1 MERSQKF
8 SMRRIAHISDLHF
21 GRHEPTM
28 VDSLGDWLNRSDL
41 DLIVASG
48 DFTQRARSAEFAA
61 ARRFL
66 DAIRPPTLIIP
77 GNHDLPLNNL
87 FTWLFRPLAKYERHL
102 SPLGIKTPF
111 FADEEIAVLGIRTPR
126 RLTGKNGRISRDQ
139 IGEIR
144 RIFGEIDANLFK
156 ILVTHHPLGSP
167 GGRPSV
173 ELAGGSRRA
182 IKAIAAAGVHILLSG
197 HHHQAIS
204 GQIGPDPASANS
216 ILVIHAGTAVSTR
229 TRHDYGNTFNLLEI
243 HASRTRVEVL
253 EWTPSKGFVETKME
267 VYQLSDG
274 RWEKA

>member
-1 MERSQKF
+1 
-8 SMRRIAHISDLHF
+8 MRRIAHISDLHF
-21 GRHEPTM
+21 GRHEPAM

-61 ARRFL
+61 ARQFL
-66 DAIRPPTLIIP
+66 DAILPPTLIIP

-87 FTWLFRPLAKYERHL
+87 FAWLFRPLAKYERHL

-144 RIFGEIDANLFK
+144 RIFGEIDPNIFR

-167 GGRPSV
+167 GGRPLV

-216 ILVIHAGTAVSTR
+216 LLVIHAGTAVSTR

-243 HASRTRVEVL
+243 HGSQTRIGVL
-253 EWTPSKGFVETKME
+253 EWTPSRGFVETRME

-274 RWEKA
+274 SWQKA